1 MARYFCA
8 GRRNSSVAAS
18 FSFKMAIPRVKPDT
32 GKVRR
37 LIPPALH
44 PGDAIGVIAPA
55 SGFNRERFLA
65 GCERLRQMGYR
76 PIYFDS
82 IFDRDIYFAGSAA
95 RRARELEEMFER
107 DDIRAV
113 LCARGGYGCNYLLE
127 TLDISK
133 IAAHPKIFV
142 GCSDI
147 TTLLTWFLDS
157 AGMVTFHGPMVE
169 KAFASPDG
177 VDLASWTAATASSE
191 PWHITGD
198 LEPLVRGAAEGIL
211 YGGCLSLLVES
222 LGTPYEIRTAG
233 TILFLEDVNA
243 KPYQVDRMLMH
254 LKLAGKL
261 EGVRGIIFGEMLD
274 CRQSADQPY
283 TLQEVITR
291 VVGDLG
297 VPVAF
302 GLRSG
307 HVTHENI
314 TLPLGVRAALRVEQ
328 TVRLDIL
335 EPAVAASAAAY
346 DSRIATHD

>member
-1 MARYFCA
+1 MKRES
-8 GRRNSSVAAS
+8 GRAQ
-18 FSFKMAIPRVKPDT
+18 
-32 GKVRR
+32 R
-37 LIPPALH
+37 LIPPALR
-44 PGDAIGVIAPA
+44 PGDTVGIIAPA

-76 PIYFDS
+76 PFYLDP
-82 IFDRDIYFAGSAA
+82 IFDRDLYFAGPVK
-95 RRARELEEMFER
+95 RRVHELEEMFER
-107 DDIRAV
+107 DEVRAI

-127 TLDISK
+127 RVDIAK
-133 IAAHPKIFV
+133 VAANPKIFV

-147 TTLLTWFLDS
+147 TTLLTWFLDA
-157 AGMVTFHGPMVE
+157 AGMITFHGPMVE
-169 KAFASPDG
+169 KSFASPDG
-177 VDLASWTAATASSE
+177 VDLASWSAATASSE
-191 PWHITGD
+191 PWQITGRI
-198 LEPLVRGAAEGIL
+198 EPLVGGTAEGIL

-222 LGTPYEIRTAG
+222 LGTPYEIRTDG

-243 KPYQVDRMLMH
+243 KPYQIDRMLMH

-261 EGVRGIIFGEMLD
+261 ESVRGIIFGEMLD

-283 TLQEVITR
+283 TLQEVIIR

-307 HVTHENI
+307 HVTRENI
-314 TLPLGVRAALRVEQ
+314 TLPLGVRAALHVKD
-328 TVRLDIL
+328 TVHLDIL
-335 EPAVAASAAAY
+335 EPAVSARAAAY